1 MVWVVYEIERKG
13 ECHMPSECSETVSGA
28 RWDISR
34 DNGLGMHGC
43 DSRPVRKAVGQR
55 GLLDRQ
61 RGEKCQRLQIC
72 LQILGNSLEEKRTQ
86 MEDGSK
92 GEGGKDA
99 WKSTERRGEEFAASL
114 RLQKLTSRAQAQG

>member
-1 MVWVVYEIERKG
+1 
-13 ECHMPSECSETVSGA
+13 MPHAVGMQ
-28 RWDISR
+28 RDISR

-61 RGEKCQRLQIC
+61 RGEKKARPCQRLQIC

-86 MEDGSK
+86 MPEDGSK

-99 WKSTERRGEEFAASL
+99 WKSTEEGGKSL
-114 RLQKLTSRAQAQG
+114 QQA